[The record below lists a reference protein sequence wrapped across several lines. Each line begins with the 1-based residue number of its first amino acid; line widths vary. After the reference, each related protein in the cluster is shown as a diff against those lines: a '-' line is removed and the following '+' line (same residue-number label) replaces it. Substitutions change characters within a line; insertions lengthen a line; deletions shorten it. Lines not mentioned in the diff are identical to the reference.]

1 MTVSKEIVLKD
12 ANVPGMPAAQYIRMS
27 TEHQRYS
34 PDNQKAAIAS
44 FAASRGYDVV
54 ATYFDDGKSGLT
66 LAGRPA
72 LKQLLRDVLSG
83 KPPFEAVLVLD
94 VSRWGRFQDTDQS
107 AHYEY
112 MCRAAGVQIH
122 YCEEPFENDGG
133 PLSSI
138 MKSMKRVM
146 AAEFSRELSAKTSR
160 AQRQQARLG
169 FRQGGAPPYGTRR
182 QVVDENGHRK
192 MILKKGQTK
201 ALSTDRVIYTLGPTR
216 EVEVVRLIF
225 QRYAVDRVRPFDI
238 VKELN
243 GKRRKQS
250 NGEPWTVNAVRGI
263 LRNEIYVGT
272 FVFGRRLCNLGR
284 PIWFDNEDWIRVPV
298 LQPVVPMSL
307 FKAAAKRMREITE
320 ARMSLN
326 DDEMIRKLRQLL
338 EEKGRLSY
346 SLLYDCPYTPHP
358 ANYTRRFGSL
368 SAAYAQVGYV
378 CPANFKTNADG
389 TKISDEQLLDDLRRL
404 YAKLGHI
411 TIKDI
416 NADPH
421 SEKAHFY
428 DRRFGGILNAYRL
441 AGIPYKFRSR
451 RDEAAWYRQQVDYET
466 KLPRKKPMI
475 RNTDGSRF
483 TNKQLLQLVRGLLRK
498 HGYLSHRLI
507 DDDPS
512 VPTVQFFRDRFGGLK
527 ALYARIGYECTQS
540 ELNRSGIMRTMAR
553 LDAATSAAAASI
565 TPS

>member
-1 MTVSKEIVLKD
+1 MSKEMVLKD
-12 ANVPGMPAAQYIRMS
+12 ANVSGMPAAQYIRMS

-34 PDNQKAAIAS
+34 PDNQRAAIAS
-44 FAASRGYDVV
+44 FAAARGYEIV

-83 KPPFEAVLVLD
+83 VPPFEAILVLD

-112 MCRAAGVQIH
+112 MCRATGVQIH
-122 YCEEPFENDGG
+122 YCEEPFENDLG

-146 AAEFSRELSAKTSR
+146 AAEYSRELSAKTSR

-182 QVVDENGHRK
+182 QVVDENGRRK

-201 ALSTDRVIYTLGPTR
+201 ALSTDRVISVLGPAR

-225 QRYAVDRVRPFDI
+225 QRYAIDHVLPFDI
-238 VKELN
+238 ARELN
-243 GKRRKQS
+243 LRRRKMS
-250 NGEPWTVNAVRGI
+250 NGLPWTVDGIRGI

-272 FVFGRRLCNLGR
+272 YVFGRRLQNLGR
-284 PIWFDNEDWIRVPV
+284 PIWFDSEDWIRVPV
-298 LQPVVPMSL
+298 LQPVVPMTL
-307 FKAAAKRMREITE
+307 FREANRRMHEIAE
-320 ARMSLN
+320 ARMALTN
-326 DDEMIRKLRQLL
+326 EEMIDRLRRLL

-368 SAAYAQVGYV
+368 SAAYAKVGYD

-389 TKISDEQLLDDLRRL
+389 QKITDEQLLEDLRRIF
-404 YAKLGHI
+404 AGIGRI
-411 TIKDI
+411 TVKDI
-416 NADPH
+416 NGDPT
-421 SEKAHFY
+421 SQNAAYY
-428 DRRFGGILNAYRL
+428 DRRFGGLLNAYRL
-441 AGIPYKFRSR
+441 AGIPYKPRSR
-451 RDEAAWYRQQVDYET
+451 REEAAWIRQKIDYET
-466 KLPRKKPMI
+466 RPPRKKPMV
-475 RNTDGSRF
+475 RNPDGSRI
-483 TNKQLLQLVRGLLRK
+483 TNKQLIGFLRSLLRE

-507 DDDPS
+507 DSDPS

-527 ALYARIGYECTQS
+527 AAYARIGYICTQS
-540 ELNRSGIMRTMAR
+540 ELNKAGIGRTMAR
-553 LDAATSAAAASI
+553 LADAKDMG
-565 TPS
+565 